1 MWAAADS
8 PVDVL
13 TFWKSLY
20 LTISMATFSERGATP
35 LPLKSVSS
43 VPCVSVMT
51 DCLFVTAEGKQLILT
66 LLPPLWQPLPLL
78 LMWWLLLRV
87 LRPLLLVA
95 TLQAVLE

>member
-1 MWAAADS
+1 
-8 PVDVL
+8 
-13 TFWKSLY
+13 
-20 LTISMATFSERGATP
+20 
-35 LPLKSVSS
+35 
-43 VPCVSVMT
+43 MT